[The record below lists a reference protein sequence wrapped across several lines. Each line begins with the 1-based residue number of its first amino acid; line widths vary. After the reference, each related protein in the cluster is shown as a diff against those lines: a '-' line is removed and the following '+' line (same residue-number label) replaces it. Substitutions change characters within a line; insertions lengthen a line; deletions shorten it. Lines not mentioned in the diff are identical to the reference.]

1 LRVRAAGQAAHLNE
15 APSALYKSGLIGWA
29 AGLHG
34 PRSAAVDG
42 RMNKSEIWDK
52 ATTIFRETLDV
63 DGLVL
68 TPELTARDVERWDSF
83 NHILLVVAV
92 EQAFG
97 IKFDTGEIDGLENV
111 GQFMDVI
118 ERKVSA

>member
-1 LRVRAAGQAAHLNE
+1 
-15 APSALYKSGLIGWA
+15 
-29 AGLHG
+29 
-34 PRSAAVDG
+34 
-42 RMNKSEIWDK
+42 MNKAEIWDK
-52 ATTIFRETLDV
+52 ATSVFRETLDV
-63 DGLVL
+63 DDLVL
-68 TPELTARDVERWDSF
+68 TPQLTARDVECWDSF

-118 ERKVSA
+118 ERKVSGMTAPGA

>member
-1 LRVRAAGQAAHLNE
+1 MLF
-15 APSALYKSGLIGWA
+15 
-29 AGLHG
+29 
-34 PRSAAVDG
+34 RS
-42 RMNKSEIWDK
+42 
-52 ATTIFRETLDV
+52 
-63 DGLVL
+63 
-68 TPELTARDVERWDSF
+68 SF
-83 NHILLVVAV
+83 NHILLIVAV